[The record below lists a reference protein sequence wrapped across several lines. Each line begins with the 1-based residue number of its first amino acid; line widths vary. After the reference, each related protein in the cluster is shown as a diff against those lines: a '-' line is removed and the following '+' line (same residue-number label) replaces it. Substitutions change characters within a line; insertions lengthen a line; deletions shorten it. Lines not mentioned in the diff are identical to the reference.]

1 MQKKKTQVARLIN
14 AALLLGTMAVAPALS
29 AQVFEQNASGVIPA
43 AGTLVEGEYIVVLKQ
58 DSLVSAQ
65 SEADKKTLA
74 ADHYISLAANAGAD
88 IKMQYNSAIHGFVA
102 SNVTPRGLKAIKGDP
117 RVAFIEQNAYV
128 RATASQS
135 GATWGLDRIDQTSL
149 PLNSTYNYATTASNV
164 HAYILD
170 TGVLSSHSEFA
181 GRIVTGYTAITTG
194 GTEDCNGHGTH
205 VAGTVAGTV
214 YGVAKGAKVV
224 PVRVLDCNGSGTN
237 AGVIA
242 GVDWVKNNAIKPA
255 VANMSLGGGDSAAL
269 DTAVNGAIDAGV
281 SFVVAA
287 GNSNSDACTGSPN
300 KVPNAITVASSTN
313 TDARSSFSS
322 WGNCIDIF
330 APGSDIKSAWYTGS
344 NATNTI
350 SGTSM
355 AAPHVAGAAALYLAN
370 NASATPAQVSNY
382 LSSSAVTGK
391 ISNPN
396 GSPNKLLHTGT
407 NGGGGGGT
415 TPPADGTLAKGQAVS
430 NLSGATSSEKFYTI
444 AVPAGATNLKFDTTG
459 GTGDA
464 DLYVKFG
471 AKPTIS
477 SYDCRPYKSGNTEN
491 CSFTSTNAGTY
502 HVMVRGYSAYSGM
515 NLIADYT
522 PPGTG
527 GGEGGGST
535 VNNISASAG
544 AWKHFT
550 LAVPAGMSNLN
561 VDISGGTGDADLYVR
576 KGTQPTTSSYD
587 CRPYKNG
594 NTEACNVENPSAATY
609 HISIR
614 AYSSFSG
621 VTLKAYYK
629 P

>member
-1 MQKKKTQVARLIN
+1 MQEKKTKVARFIS
-14 AALLLGTMAVAPALS
+14 AAIIASTVIAAPMVS
-29 AQVFEQNASGVIPA
+29 AQVFDQSASGVIPA
-43 AGTLVEGEYIVVLKQ
+43 AGVLVPGEYIVVLKQ
-58 DSLVSAQ
+58 TALANAQ
-65 SEADKKTLA
+65 SEDDKKALA
-74 ADHYISLAANAGAD
+74 ADLYLSLAANAGAD

-102 SNVTPRGLKAIKGDP
+102 KNVTALGLKQLKNDS
-117 RVAFIEQNAYV
+117 RVEFVEQNAYV

-135 GATWGLDRIDQTSL
+135 GATWGLDRIDQTNL
-149 PLNSTYNYATTASNV
+149 PLDNTYNYSTTASNV

-181 GRIVTGYTAITTG
+181 GRMVSGYTAITSG

-205 VAGTVAGTV
+205 VAGTVAGAT

-242 GVDWVKNNAIKPA
+242 GVDWVKNNAVKPA

-287 GNSNSDACTGSPN
+287 GNSNSDACSGSPN

-313 TDARSSFSS
+313 SDARSSFSS
-322 WGNCIDIF
+322 WGSCIDIF
-330 APGSDIKSAWYTGS
+330 APGSDIKSAWHTGS

-355 AAPHVAGAAALYLAN
+355 ASPHVAGAAALYLAN
-370 NASATPAQVSNY
+370 NTNATPAQVANH
-382 LSSSAVTGK
+382 LSSTAVTGK
-391 ISNPN
+391 ISSPN

-407 NGGGGGGT
+407 GGGGT
-415 TPPADGTLAKGQAVS
+415 TPPPPVDGALTKGQAVT
-430 NLSGATSSEKFYTI
+430 NVSGATGNEKFWTI
-444 AVPAGATNLKFDTTG
+444 AVPAGATNLKFDTNG

-471 AKPTIS
+471 AKPTTS

-491 CSFTSTNAGTY
+491 CSFSTPSSGTY
-502 HVMVRGYSAYSGM
+502 HIMVRGYSAFSG
-515 NLIADYT
+515 LSLVADYT
-522 PPGTG
+522 PAGSG

-535 VNNISASAG
+535 VNDLSASTG
-544 AWKHFT
+544 AWKHYT
-550 LAVPAGMSNLN
+550 LNVPAGMSSLK
-561 VDISGGTGDADLYVR
+561 VDISGGSGDADLYVR
-576 KGTQPTTSSYD
+576 KGSQPTTSSYD

-594 NTEACNVENPSAATY
+594 NIEECSFANPSAATY
-609 HISIR
+609 HISVR

>member
-1 MQKKKTQVARLIN
+1 MRKNKTHVARLIS
-14 AALLLGTMAVAPALS
+14 AVIITGSMAVAPLAS
-29 AQVFEQNASGVIPA
+29 AQVFDQIASGVIPA
-43 AGTLVEGEYIVVLKQ
+43 AGALVEGEYIVVLKQ
-58 DSLVSAQ
+58 QALSSAQ
-65 SEADKKTLA
+65 SEEDKKALA
-74 ADHYISLAANAGAD
+74 GDVYMSLAANAAAD
-88 IKMQYNSAIHGFVA
+88 IKIQYNSAIHGFVA
-102 SNVTPRGLKAIKGDP
+102 ANVTPQGLKALKADP
-117 RVAFIEQNAYV
+117 RVDFIEQNAYV
-128 RATASQS
+128 RATATQT

-149 PLNSTYNYATTASNV
+149 PLDSAYNYATTASNV

-170 TGVLSSHSEFA
+170 TGVLSAHSEFS
-181 GRIVTGYTAITTG
+181 GRMVSGYTAITSG

-205 VAGTVAGTV
+205 VAGTVAGTN

-322 WGNCIDIF
+322 WGSCIDIF
-330 APGSDIKSAWYTGS
+330 APGSDIKSAWHTGS

-370 NASATPAQVSNY
+370 NTSATPQQVSNH
-382 LSSSAVTGK
+382 LSSTAVTGK

-407 NGGGGGGT
+407 GGGGGGGT
-415 TPPADGTLAKGQAVS
+415 TPPTDGALTKGQSVS
-430 NLSGATSSEKFYTI
+430 DISGATANEKYWTI
-444 AVPAGATNLKFDTTG
+444 AVPAGATNLKFDTSG

-471 AKPTIS
+471 AKPTTS

-491 CSFTSTNAGTY
+491 CSFASASTGTY
-502 HVMVRGYSAYSGM
+502 HVMIRGYSAYSG
-515 NLIADYT
+515 LSLVADYT
-522 PPGTG
+522 PAGTG

-535 VNNISASAG
+535 VSNLSAATG
-544 AWKHFT
+544 AWKHYT
-550 LAVPAGMSNLN
+550 LNVPAGMSSLS

-576 KGTQPTTSSYD
+576 KGQQPTTSSYD

-594 NTEACNVENPSAATY
+594 NVELCEFANPEAAQY
-609 HISIR
+609 HISVR
-614 AYSSFSG
+614 AYSAFSG